1 MSENLTRNLRPAV
14 FEMERLTHKVIAV
27 FVGTFVLALASQIA
41 VPMVPVP
48 ITMQTFVV
56 TMIGALYGWRMGV
69 LTVLAWLGEAAMGLP
84 VLANGTGGMAVF
96 IGPTAG
102 YLFAFPLMA
111 ALVGFVT
118 ERFVSTDRIIATSLL
133 HFSANILCL
142 VIGSLWLSN
151 LIGIEKAFVAG
162 FVPFVLGAILKSV
175 LAAACLAAVASRLK
189 RKA

>member
-14 FEMERLTHKVIAV
+14 FETERLTHKIIAV
-27 FVGTFVLALASQIA
+27 LVGTLTLALASQIA

-48 ITMQTFVV
+48 ITMQTFAV
-56 TMIGALYGWRMGV
+56 TMIGALYGWRLG
-69 LTVLAWLGEAAMGLP
+69 LFTVLAWLGEAAMGLP
-84 VLANGTGGMAVF
+84 VLANGTGGLAVF
-96 IGPTAG
+96 VGPTAG

-118 ERFVSTDRIIATSLL
+118 ERFVSTDRLIATTLL
-133 HFSANILCL
+133 HLSANFLCL
-142 VIGSLWLSN
+142 VVGSLWLAS
-151 LIGIEKAFVAG
+151 LIGAEKALVVG